1 MNLVTAV
8 KEHPVLGN
16 LYRRLT
22 SAAEIV
28 PYYLVREYIVEES
41 GLGLQPKLD
50 PLEVRFLE
58 PAEIRAISQSP
69 EVKESEDTLLK
80 RLDNGCMCL
89 GIRHKGHIVAYS
101 WCNLKKCDYE
111 GRLEFDLKDDEAYL
125 FDART
130 FQAYRGKNLAPYL
143 RRQLYKNLAE
153 MGRTKFFST
162 TSTFNTSAMKFK
174 EKLGAEPFRLYLYI
188 HLLGVFRRSF
198 LLRKYEAPD
207 R

>member
-1 MNLVTAV
+1 MMNLVTAV
-8 KEHPVLGN
+8 KEHAILGN

-22 SAAEIV
+22 WVAEVV
-28 PYYLVREYIVEES
+28 PFYLVREYILEES
-41 GLGLQPKLD
+41 AVGLQPRLD

-58 PAEIRAISQSP
+58 PAEIRAISESP
-69 EVKESEDTLLK
+69 EVEESEDTLLR

-101 WCNLKKCDYE
+101 WCNLKKCDYQ
-111 GRLEFDLKDDEAYL
+111 GRLDFDLKDDEAYL

-143 RRQLYKNLAE
+143 RSELYKKLAE

-162 TSTFNTSAMKFK
+162 I
-174 EKLGAEPFRLYLYI
+174 EW
-188 HLLGVFRRSF
+188 H
-198 LLRKYEAPD
+198 
-207 R
+207 

>member
-41 GLGLQPKLD
+41 GSGLQPKLD

-58 PAEIRAISQSP
+58 PAEIRAISESP

-101 WCNLKKCDYE
+101 WCNLRKCDYE
-111 GRLEFDLKDDEAYL
+111 GRLEFDLKEDEAYL

-143 RRQLYKNLAE
+143 RRQLYKHLAE

-174 EKLGAEPFRLYLYI
+174 EKLGAKPLRLYLYI
-188 HLLGVFRRSF
+188 RLLGVFRRSF
-198 LLRKYEAPD
+198 LLRKYEAPG